1 MDFVLVGALV
11 AVLGVAVLQL
21 ALVLHVRA
29 TLVDCAAEGAR
40 YAAQAGHRPADGVE
54 RTRLLA
60 SQAVSSG
67 YARDVTA
74 VRTVVGGVDLVEVT
88 VRAPF
93 PVVGLVG
100 PSGELVVR
108 GHALVEGG

>member
-1 MDFVLVGALV
+1 MGALV
-11 AVLGVAVLQL
+11 TVLGVAVLQL

-40 YAAQAGHRPADGVE
+40 YAAQAGHLPADGAD

-60 SQAVSSG
+60 GEAVSTA
-67 YARDVTA
+67 YTRDIAA
-74 VRTVVGGVDLVEVT
+74 VRTVVDGVDVIEVT

-100 PSGELVVR
+100 PGGQMVVR
-108 GHALVEGG
+108 GHALVEGT

>member
-1 MDFVLVGALV
+1 MLVGALV
-11 AVLGVAVLQL
+11 TVLGVAVVQL
-21 ALVLHVRA
+21 ALVLHVHA

-40 YAAQAGHRPADGVE
+40 YAAQAGHGPADGAE

-60 SQAVSSG
+60 AQAISAG
-67 YARDVTA
+67 YGRDVSAT
-74 VRTVVGGVDLVEVT
+74 RVVEDGLDVVEVT

-100 PSGELVVR
+100 PAGEMTVR
-108 GHALVEGG
+108 GHSLVEGP